1 MYTNR
6 NHWNSFF
13 NFTSTKPVQFSSA
26 IILDDNFWIFF
37 FTVNRKKLWI
47 NTICII
53 LVYLVTAHNLC
64 IARPYY
70 PANTIKL
77 CDANSYRWTLIEM
90 LRNFNKLF
98 IRSIS
103 NFKEKNSQVVILLY
117 TPYTIKYI
125 QFKPFFYPWASFT
138 WNKVHNFKTGAF
150 PVFFIKF
157 FFSKK

>member
-1 MYTNR
+1 MFRTSISKNSCSHTIKILKYSSELYTNR
-6 NHWNSFF
+6 NHWHSFF

-77 CDANSYRWTLIEM
+77 YLWCQLISLDADWDV
-90 LRNFNKLF
+90 K
-98 IRSIS
+98 
-103 NFKEKNSQVVILLY
+103 
-117 TPYTIKYI
+117 
-125 QFKPFFYPWASFT
+125 
-138 WNKVHNFKTGAF
+138 
-150 PVFFIKF
+150 KF
-157 FFSKK
+157 QQIIYQIHLKF